1 MFYLRTMTSK
11 PNKLIHA
18 ASPYLLQHAYNPV
31 EWYPWCDEA
40 LDKAKKEDKLLL
52 ISVGYSACHWCHVME
67 HECFENEDVAALMND
82 FFVCIKVDREER
94 PDIDQVYMS
103 AVQLL
108 TGRGGWPLN
117 CFALPDG
124 RPVYGGTYFPKK
136 QWMEVL
142 GNLASMYRG
151 DRNRLEAY
159 AKQLTDGV
167 AASDELNPSVD
178 KQPDTDI
185 VHEAVAKW
193 KKLLD
198 YHEGGPDRAPKFPL
212 PNNYLFLM
220 RYAFVHQDDDLMAQV
235 QLTLKKMAFGG
246 IYDQIGGG
254 FARYSVDGIWKVP
267 HFEKMLYDN
276 SQLLSLY
283 AEAYRCWRDPL
294 YRDVVYQTTAFME
307 RDWLSPEG
315 GFYSALDA
323 DSEGEEGKFYVWK
336 LDELKELL
344 GGDFELASAYFNI
357 NERGYWEH
365 GNHIPLRHD
374 SDEEIAGQFGLSA
387 ELLRERVASIRE
399 KMLHLR
405 SERIRPGLDD
415 KLLTSWNA
423 LAVSGLVEA
432 YRAFGDEKFLN
443 RAKTVFNFLMTQMRR
458 EDGGLHHSWKTGSEA
473 INGFLEDYAFT
484 ISTALDLYVVTLDYT
499 YVETASNLTTYALE
513 HFYDGS
519 ASLFRFTS
527 DLDAPLFVSKLEY
540 QDNVIPA
547 SNSQMAHNLSRL
559 SYYTGNA
566 EWESKCRDMIQ
577 MVLPMVSGY
586 GSAFSNWLDL
596 IFGMQ
601 LPKVEKV
608 ICGPDATRHILEL
621 NQKYYEPY
629 VVFDGTVEKEQ
640 TPATKNRLQDGK
652 TLLYVCKDRVCGLP
666 EEL

>member
-1 MFYLRTMTSK
+1 MNSK
-11 PNKLIHA
+11 PNKLIYA

-151 DRNRLEAY
+151 DRNRLEEY
-159 AKQLTDGV
+159 ARQLTDGV
-167 AASDELNPSVD
+167 AVSDELKPSVD
-178 KQPDTDI
+178 NQPDTEI
-185 VHEAVAKW
+185 VHEAVVKW

-276 SQLLSLY
+276 AQLLSLY
-283 AEAYRCWRDPL
+283 AEAYRCWNDPL
-294 YRDVVYQTTAFME
+294 YRDIVYQTASFME
-307 RDWLSPEG
+307 REWLSPEG
-315 GFYSALDA
+315 GLYSALDA
-323 DSEGEEGKFYVWK
+323 DSEGEEGKFYVWTEAEIK
-336 LDELKELL
+336 SLL
-344 GGDFELASAYFNI
+344 GDDAELAAAYFNI
-357 NERGYWEH
+357 NSRGFWEH
-365 GNHIPLRHD
+365 ENHIPLRHD
-374 SDEEIAGQFGLSA
+374 SDEEIAERFRVPT
-387 ELLRERVASIRE
+387 EELRERIDVIRD
-399 KMLHLR
+399 KMLQSR
-405 SERIRPGLDD
+405 NNRIRPGLDD

-423 LAVSGLVEA
+423 LAVSGFVDA
-432 YRAFGDEKFLN
+432 YQAFGDERFLD
-443 RAKTVFNFLMTQMRR
+443 RATTVFNFLMTQMRR
-458 EDGGLHHSWKTGSEA
+458 KDGGLHHSWKPGSEA

-484 ISTALDLYVVTLDYT
+484 ISSALDLYVVTLDYT

-519 ASLFRFTS
+519 ANLFRFTS

-566 EWESKCRDMIQ
+566 EWEIKCRDMIQ

-601 LPKVEKV
+601 LPKIEKV
-608 ICGPDATRHILEL
+608 ICGRDSIRHILER

-640 TPATKNRLQDGK
+640 TPATMNRLQDGK